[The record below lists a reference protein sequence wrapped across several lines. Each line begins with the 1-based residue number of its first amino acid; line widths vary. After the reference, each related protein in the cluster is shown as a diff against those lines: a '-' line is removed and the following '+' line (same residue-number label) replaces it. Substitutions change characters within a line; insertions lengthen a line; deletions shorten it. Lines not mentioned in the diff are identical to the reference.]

1 MINIYM
7 INIYM
12 MYTYIYIIF
21 RCLIYNIIFILYM
34 LFYLEIS
41 QTIKSTM
48 RHLKSAYISN
58 FIILYGLT
66 MERRKVLKLYTTRS
80 IKKDKKDKK

>member
-1 MINIYM
+1 
-7 INIYM
+7 
-12 MYTYIYIIF
+12 
-21 RCLIYNIIFILYM
+21 M
-34 LFYLEIS
+34 LFYFEIS

-48 RHLKSAYISN
+48 RHLKTAYISN

-66 MERRKVLKLYTTRS
+66 MERRKVLKLYKTRS

>member
-48 RHLKSAYISN
+48 RHLKSVYISN